1 MVGKKIGYKR
11 VSTAQQKHDRQLDG
25 IALDKEYVE
34 IASGSKT
41 DRPKLNEM
49 LDYVREGD
57 IVYVHSLDRLGR
69 DALHTIN
76 TIETILKKEASLV
89 FVNENLTLDPNA
101 NDPMKKML
109 LAVFSYFAEFEK
121 KIIAERRD
129 EGISIA
135 KRKGLYK
142 GKQPRHKLEQ
152 RLEIAKK
159 FENRDMSKFDKKA
172 FLKEHNISA
181 TLLWRYRK
189 EYETKQEQELLKIMG
204 TTIQLTEISKTH
216 IS

>member
-76 TIETILKKEASLV
+76 TIEAILKKEASLV

-121 KIIAERRD
+121 KLSLNVGMRVFRLPKEKDYI
-129 EGISIA
+129 
-135 KRKGLYK
+135 KGNNLDT
-142 GKQPRHKLEQ
+142 
-152 RLEIAKK
+152 
-159 FENRDMSKFDKKA
+159 N
-172 FLKEHNISA
+172 
-181 TLLWRYRK
+181 
-189 EYETKQEQELLKIMG
+189 
-204 TTIQLTEISKTH
+204 
-216 IS
+216 